1 VKKRLMF
8 SKLQDFID
16 NNNEYRVALISG
28 MRRTGKTT
36 ILNQLENHYSETKK
50 VVLLDISQGDV
61 SADTISQAII
71 NQSPELLLLD
81 EISYLDNFDM
91 HAQNLFDLSY
101 QYNFKIVMSGSSTA
115 HINLLNKL
123 KLGSRSL
130 LFRLPPLTFVE
141 YLFFTDRILSYD
153 DYQSVTSKDFADY
166 LLLKDFNSGLAIS
179 FDREYFQN
187 WYDEESASNDKGY
200 HRDQHI
206 SLKESDLT
214 DVANLIAYRLNEASS
229 YYKTF
234 NPEIGSQEKYTLMS
248 QGFDINLSSLDLTT
262 TLISQSN
269 SQIKAIA
276 SRGRARVLLFLLQ
289 AGLACI
295 ESQFDG
301 IDSEEWDYG
310 KVVSLLSKVD
320 NYDDLA
326 YIFSNVSISLVTPLV
341 YTCLDED
348 ILSHFNVERE
358 HLCYGDLLEKML
370 EVYIRGGLAFK
381 RVGSVL
387 SVTKL
392 RNEAIGEVDIYVPE
406 FNIMCEASIRN
417 KKMSQLSLNKY
428 FKENLLIRVCTS
440 RDNDKLAGGVH
451 FIPYTKLCCMVD
463 TGDVFNLEKHRID
476 IVDRHA

>member
-1 VKKRLMF
+1 MKKRLIF
-8 SKLQDFID
+8 SKLQDFIE
-16 NNNEYRVALISG
+16 NNNDYRIALISG

-36 ILNQLENHYSETKK
+36 ILNQLENYYSETIK
-50 VVLLDISQGDV
+50 VVSLDISQSNI
-61 SADTISQAII
+61 SADTISEAVI
-71 NQSPELLLLD
+71 NHSANLLLLD

-91 HAQNLFDLSY
+91 HAQNLFNLSY
-101 QYNFKIVMSGSSTA
+101 QYNFKIVIAGSSTA
-115 HINLLNKL
+115 HINLLSKL

-141 YLFFTDRILSYD
+141 YLYFTDRILSYN
-153 DYQSVTSKDFADY
+153 DYQSVTAKDFSDY
-166 LLLKDFNSGLAIS
+166 LLLKDLNSGLAIS
-179 FDREYFQN
+179 FDREYFKN
-187 WYDEESASNDKGY
+187 WYDEESAGNDKGY
-200 HRDQHI
+200 HRDQRI
-206 SLKESDLT
+206 TLKESDLT

-248 QGFDINLSSLDLTT
+248 QGIEINLSSLDLTT
-262 TLISQSN
+262 TIINQSN
-269 SQIKAIA
+269 LQIKAVA
-276 SRGRARVLLFLLQ
+276 SRGRARVLIFLLQ

-295 ESQFDG
+295 ESQFNG

-326 YIFSNVSISLVTPLV
+326 YIFSNISISLVSPLV
-341 YTCLDED
+341 YTRLGED

-358 HLCYGDLLEKML
+358 HLCYGDLLGKML

-381 RVGSVL
+381 RIGSVL

-392 RNEAIGEVDIYVPE
+392 RNEAIGEVDIYIPE
-406 FNIMCEASIRN
+406 LDIMCEASIKN

-428 FKENLLIRVCTS
+428 FKENLLIRVCSS

-451 FIPYTKLCCMVD
+451 FIPYAKFCCMVD
-463 TGDVFNLEKHRID
+463 TGDVFKLEKHKIEK
-476 IVDRHA
+476 